1 MLKWIGIVMMLG
13 AAGLMISVLPYAAD
27 TNEFFSLPSVPRMI
41 FFFITG
47 LIIYFFAR
55 SGAKYFKD

>member
-1 MLKWIGIVMMLG
+1 MMLG

-27 TNEFFSLPSVPRMI
+27 MNEFFSLPSIPRMI

-47 LIIYFFAR
+47 LIIYFFGR
-55 SGAKYFKD
+55 TGAKYFKD